1 MKKKYLVPSK
11 DKKDWI
17 NFTKQMG
24 QIRSK
29 EVDDYKENLNSS
41 KIRKLDLHGLTLIE
55 ANKKVKK
62 FIIKYFDL
70 GYKKIQVI
78 TGKGIRSKAY
88 NNVYRSEKMSILK
101 NTVPIY
107 IQSNEDLLNK
117 IKKIENTPV
126 KDGGDGAIFIYIAV
140 CKFRFFIINFLFFLS
155 KIKPIFFIL
164 GCRRKFFF
172 HYLLDVSTKYHVGSW
187 LHIFFE
193 NFHMSWT
200 VLIVSGLPSTILL
213 FLSFTQ
219 VIISLTKLTLTL

>member
-1 MKKKYLVPSK
+1 MKKKFPATTQ
-11 DKKDWI
+11 DKKDWFDFTQKKEKIYNKESELTDSDI
-17 NFTKQMG
+17 NK
-24 QIRSK
+24 
-29 EVDDYKENLNSS
+29 N
-41 KIRKLDLHGLTLIE
+41 KIVKLDLHGESIDE

-126 KDGGDGAIFIYIAV
+126 KDGGDGAIFIYLKN
-140 CKFRFFIINFLFFLS
+140 KFR
-155 KIKPIFFIL
+155 
-164 GCRRKFFF
+164 
-172 HYLLDVSTKYHVGSW
+172 
-187 LHIFFE
+187 
-193 NFHMSWT
+193 
-200 VLIVSGLPSTILL
+200 
-213 FLSFTQ
+213 
-219 VIISLTKLTLTL
+219 